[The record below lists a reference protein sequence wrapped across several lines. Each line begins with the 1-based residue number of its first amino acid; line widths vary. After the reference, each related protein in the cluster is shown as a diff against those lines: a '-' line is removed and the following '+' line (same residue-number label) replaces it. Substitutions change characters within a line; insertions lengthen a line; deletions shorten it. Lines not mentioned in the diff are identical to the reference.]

1 MRVSDPD
8 SASAYA
14 QFDVSV
20 TNSAP
25 TSSGNAISNISRT
38 ASAGT
43 QVHQDSNVRN
53 GASLTSE
60 STNNLSATFAM
71 GNTSYNGYFSLSLS
85 GSVLTVSTTSS
96 WTSTTANTFF
106 NDSTASNR
114 IMTVTLN
121 DSMPSNNTSTFTI
134 TIGELADT
142 LQVDLDIADT
152 ASMDICDAVT
162 TQTFWVTQHTGGTA
176 PSESGGYYTF
186 YEGNKFFTNA
196 TLTTP
201 ASFAS
206 PGYYNSSTG
215 QGYNFVMVRTSGD
228 NDGDADDQGV
238 VLSIGEADEC
248 DDRES

>member
-1 MRVSDPD
+1 MANAPSNILFHTTSGGTTNVTSYAEATSSGTLGFVKGTDNSGSSNLAFSINSVKTGNNIEVKTRFSCNSSTGEVTIVGNTAFKNTNEDNLTFFFEVSDPD

-121 DSMPSNNTSTFTI
+121 NNWRTCRHFTS
-134 TIGELADT
+134 
-142 LQVDLDIADT
+142 
-152 ASMDICDAVT
+152 
-162 TQTFWVTQHTGGTA
+162 
-176 PSESGGYYTF
+176 
-186 YEGNKFFTNA
+186 
-196 TLTTP
+196 
-201 ASFAS
+201 
-206 PGYYNSSTG
+206 
-215 QGYNFVMVRTSGD
+215 
-228 NDGDADDQGV
+228 
-238 VLSIGEADEC
+238 
-248 DDRES
+248 